1 MTTKKNYYIYELRCK
16 DADVKDFYVGSTTN
30 LSQRL
35 SCHKTCVNNDNN
47 PHYQYKV
54 YKTIRENGGWSN
66 WEGKEVEKLENVT
79 KIEARMREEEISKML
94 GATLNMWKAF
104 RSLERAKQYY
114 GKDSEWYIANH
125 ERSKKRYKDMCKKL
139 SDLEKE
145 NTELKEKLEQIR
157 AVVSIN

>member
-66 WEGKEVEKLENVT
+66 WEGKEVEKLENELQLKIADYNFHIT
-79 KIEARMREEEISKML
+79 KYNNKTSQFPDFILAWIFRFKRKMQS
-94 GATLNMWKAF
+94 N
-104 RSLERAKQYY
+104 
-114 GKDSEWYIANH
+114 GK
-125 ERSKKRYKDMCKKL
+125 
-139 SDLEKE
+139 
-145 NTELKEKLEQIR
+145 
-157 AVVSIN
+157 